1 MAPGQSS
8 VDRQMR
14 ASPNSGLATA
24 WYPASVSQ
32 NDSMPITPHSPATIS
47 SGLRR
52 LGVRTGDLLMV
63 HASLRAIGPVERGAE
78 GVLEALT
85 EAVGPDGTL
94 MMVLGARD
102 EWAWVN
108 EHPEAAREQLLRDA
122 EPFDALATP
131 ADPEVGVLAEVFR
144 TRSGT
149 LVSDH
154 PEGRFAASGR
164 LAAQLTTGVPWD
176 DYFGP
181 GSPLERLVQ
190 AGGRILRLGAD
201 PDTVTLLHY
210 AEYLA
215 PIREKRRVRRH
226 RKVASAAGPQLR
238 VVESLDDSAGIVD
251 YPGADYFTSILRA
264 YLATG
269 RPAQGRV
276 GDASSELIDGAD
288 LVSFAV
294 DWMATNLGSLPHG
307 DRPL

>member
-1 MAPGQSS
+1 
-8 VDRQMR
+8 
-14 ASPNSGLATA
+14 
-24 WYPASVSQ
+24 
-32 NDSMPITPHSPATIS
+32 MPITPRLPATIS
-47 SGLRR
+47 ADLRR
-52 LGVRTGDLLMV
+52 LGVQTGDLLMV
-63 HASLRAIGPVERGAE
+63 HASLRAIGPVELGAE
-78 GVLEALT
+78 GVLDAVT

-102 EWAWVN
+102 EWAWAN
-108 EHPEAAREQLLRDA
+108 EHPEAEREQLLRDA
-122 EPFDALATP
+122 EPFDALLTP

-144 TRSGT
+144 TRPGT

-154 PEGRFAASGR
+154 PEGRFASSGR

-181 GSPLERLVQ
+181 GSPLERLVE

-215 PIREKRRVRRH
+215 PIQGKRRIRRH
-226 RKVASAAGPQLR
+226 RKVKSVAGSQLR
-238 VVESLDDSAGIVD
+238 VVESLDDSTGIVD
-251 YPGADYFTSILRA
+251 HPGEDYFASILRA

-269 RPAQGRV
+269 RPARGRV

-288 LVSFAV
+288 LVQFAV
-294 DWMATNLGSLPHG
+294 DWMATNLGSVPPG